1 MNEFP
6 YHETVTR
13 LQKVQLALAK
23 RQADACLI
31 TSAVN
36 QYYLAG
42 VIFDGYLYILPEGD
56 PLFFVK
62 RPVNFL
68 DEQANGENQN
78 KWAEQ
83 AKPGRQGK
91 PVNEERPPRWGKP
104 IRKPEQ
110 IPALLH
116 ELGLPQPKRVL
127 IEADQM
133 SFSAAT
139 RLQAALGMPEI
150 GNISGEMRRI
160 RMIKSEYELEQMRTS
175 AHVHTKVYETIPS
188 LYRKGMTDLE
198 LQVEIE
204 RQMRLHGSV
213 GIFRSFGE
221 NMDIFMG
228 SMLTGDNAQAP
239 SPYDYALGGTGI
251 SPLLPIGANG
261 TVLEPGTTLMVD
273 MAGNYGPYMDD
284 MSRTFV
290 IEQAPDLA
298 YRAHQVSMEIHRAIV
313 ENGQVGTPCSDLYHL
328 AEEMVKENGLSPY
341 FMGTIQQ
348 AKFIGHGV
356 GLEINEPPVLSP
368 RSRDL
373 LEAGMAIALEPKFV
387 LPGIGAVGIEN
398 TYIVREGKRE
408 NGWDSE
414 QKGEREN
421 DRKGEQVNRW
431 ESEREND
438 REEGQT
444 SWLENITLFPEEMV
458 LLS

>member
-6 YHETVTR
+6 WHETSSR
-13 LQKVQLALAK
+13 LQKVQRTLAK
-23 RQADACLI
+23 RLADACLI

-36 QYYLAG
+36 QYYLTG

-56 PLFFVK
+56 PLFFIK

-68 DEQANGENQN
+68 DE
-78 KWAEQ
+78 
-83 AKPGRQGK
+83 
-91 PVNEERPPRWGKP
+91 PVNEERGPLRGKL

-110 IPALLH
+110 IPDLLH
-116 ELGLPQPKRVL
+116 ELGLPQPQRVL

-133 SFSAAT
+133 SFSAVT
-139 RLQAALGMPEI
+139 RLQAALSMPEM

-160 RMIKSEYELEQMRTS
+160 RAIKSEFELEQMRES
-175 AHVHTKVYETIPS
+175 ARVHAKVYETIPL

-198 LQVEIE
+198 LQVEVE
-204 RQMRLHGSV
+204 RQMRIHGSV

-239 SPYDYALGGTGI
+239 SPYDYALGGAGI

-313 ENGQVGTPCSDLYHL
+313 ENGKVGTPCSDLYHL
-328 AEEMVKENGLSPY
+328 AEEMVKESGLSPY

-408 NGWDSE
+408 NGWKSE
-414 QKGEREN
+414 RKGERKGERE
-421 DRKGEQVNRW
+421 RG
-431 ESEREND
+431 SERKSEWEND

-458 LLS
+458 VLS